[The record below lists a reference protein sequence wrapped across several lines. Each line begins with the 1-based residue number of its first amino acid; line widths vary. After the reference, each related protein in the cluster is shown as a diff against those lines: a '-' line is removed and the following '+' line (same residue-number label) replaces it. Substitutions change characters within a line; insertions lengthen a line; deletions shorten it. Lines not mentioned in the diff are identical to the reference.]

1 MRRAVLR
8 GGAAFDRG
16 RVRGRV
22 AAPPRV
28 PRGYS
33 IRVVR
38 QDGGTDRATGRT
50 GRATGRGTRRAAAAE
65 PDVPSLRSRKRESA
79 PVVKREAKKVKREA
93 QLSDAG
99 KYPLRRLNSAGA
111 GSRPRPGHVDSPRR
125 ARRRAGSAAASAS
138 GGSRSPTRSA
148 ARRATRPS
156 SSPRPST
163 CGPRGR
169 RRANTRVAVVAPGGG
184 RVAPRHRRGAVA
196 DASRRRRRDPRTQVP
211 RQEDLQD
218 RRPRLGAVRLPR
230 GDANEPRRRRGR
242 DADIPWETSRGH
254 AAAATRT

>member
-22 AAPPRV
+22 AAPSRV

-184 RVAPRHRRGAVA
+184 GSLRVIAAAPSRTRPVVA
-196 DASRRRRRDPRTQVP
+196 A
-211 RQEDLQD
+211 
-218 RRPRLGAVRLPR
+218 AI
-230 GDANEPRRRRGR
+230 RGR
-242 DADIPWETSRGH
+242 RYLAKKIYKIGDPAWAPCVCRAEMPTNRGG
-254 AAAATRT
+254 AAAATRTFLGRRVAAMPPP